1 MTEPNFPSV
10 EVDPRAVEAFEY
22 ELDRVL
28 SSAPSDEDVEDV
40 RDPLLLPSVY
50 L

>member
-1 MTEPNFPSV
+1 MIEPNFTSV
-10 EVDPRAVEAFEY
+10 EIDPRAVEAFEY
-22 ELDRVL
+22 ELDRAL
-28 SSAPSDEDVEDV
+28 SSALSDEEVEDA